1 MGSLKN
7 YKSHA
12 LVVYKRSKTNKEGNK
27 EPDHKKRENLKSIE
41 ESYKE
46 GKLEKEKSKCN
57 YCNRRYHQ
65 ERSCMKNTIY
75 LMEQALYKSDIQDCI
90 LENAKKNPGENPL
103 EDQGK
108 GHALI
113 SIYSSPNTWI

>member
-7 YKSHA
+7 SKSHA
-12 LVVYKRSKTNKEGNK
+12 FVVYKRSKTTKEGKK
-27 EPDHKKRENLKSIE
+27 EPNHKKRENLKSIE
-41 ESYKE
+41 ESSKE
-46 GKLEKEKSKCN
+46 GKLEEKSKCN
-57 YCNRRYHQ
+57 YCNRGYHQ
-65 ERSCMKNTIY
+65 EISCMKNTIY
-75 LMEQALYKSDIQDCI
+75 LMEQALYKSYIQDCI
-90 LENAKKNPGENPL
+90 LENAKKNLGEKPL